1 MQVQMNIPKIKDRL
15 EDSLLVAH
23 VAQQA
28 NHLKQPCCFKLKHM
42 ADQVWRQNSLEDSIY
57 HYPQVSI
64 SYKQFFFHKNAFI
77 FRKICPEN
85 SSSESVLR
93 QVQSRVNNPK

>member
-28 NHLKQPCCFKLKHM
+28 NHLKTALLLQAQAHG
-42 ADQVWRQNSLEDSIY
+42 RSSLAT
-57 HYPQVSI
+57 
-64 SYKQFFFHKNAFI
+64 KFT
-77 FRKICPEN
+77 
-85 SSSESVLR
+85 
-93 QVQSRVNNPK
+93 

>member
-64 SYKQFFFHKNAFI
+64 SYKQFFFIRTHL
-77 FRKICPEN
+77 
-85 SSSESVLR
+85 SSEKYALKIHLQNLFYAR
-93 QVQSRVNNPK
+93 CRAE